1 MGCAHA
7 ENDQTDPVF
16 GATMNDRSHLP
27 NPSNLPFA
35 EGLFAAYTQDPS
47 SVPPD
52 WRVYF
57 DSLVRSTGQGPG
69 VLPEPHFQPGSVF
82 NPQNRDCQSCANFLQ
97 AEMAVRQLR
106 VDQMVRAFRVR
117 GHLAAQLDP
126 LGLPRPLVPELD
138 PEFYGLTA
146 ADLELTCAPET
157 LSGAPETRTLRD
169 VLQRLRD
176 TYCRS
181 IGVQFMHIDALPPK
195 LWLQDRMEGTAN
207 RLALSR
213 DEQIRVLTKL
223 TDAVIF
229 EEFIHRKYIG
239 AKRFSLEGAESLIP
253 LLDEAVERASL
264 QGMDEVVIGMA
275 HRGRINVLA
284 NIVGKHPRQI
294 FHEFDD
300 SETLASGSG
309 GDVKYHLGH
318 SYERPVADG
327 KTIHLTLCFNPS
339 HLEAVNPVAMGRLR
353 AKQDRF
359 GDEAHRRGM
368 TLLIHGDAA
377 FAGQGIVQETLN
389 MSELPAFSTGGTLHV
404 VVNNQLGFTTDPGQ
418 SRSSLYA
425 TDVAKMLQIPIFHV
439 NGEDPEA
446 VAQVI
451 RLAMD
456 FRREFKRDVVVDMY
470 CYRRYGHNEGDEP
483 EFTQPLMY
491 QAIKQRKSVREGY
504 LDHLLGL
511 GGVTRE
517 EAEGLAR
524 SRRQH
529 LEAELSAARQPD
541 YHSPLDLPR
550 GTWEGYIGGPDRN
563 VPEPETGIPRERL
576 STVLEALTRLPEN
589 FQAHP
594 KIERWLAGR
603 REMAAGARPLDWSA
617 AEALAL
623 ATLALE
629 GHPVRLTGQDTER
642 GTFSHRHAVLHDP
655 RNGKT
660 FTPLQHLGEAQARV
674 DIFNSS
680 LSEAGVLGFEYGYSL
695 ECPEALVG
703 WEAQF
708 GDFSNS
714 AQVIIDQFI
723 SSAEDKWR
731 RLSGLVLLLP
741 HGFEGQG
748 PEHSSARLER
758 FMALAAEDN
767 IQIANP
773 TTPAQLFHLL
783 RRQVLRPW
791 RKPLVVMTPKS
802 LLRHP
807 QVVSRLEDLERGR
820 FCRLLPDATGVSG
833 SQVRRVLLC
842 SGKIYFDLAKARE
855 KDGRHDVAIVRLE
868 QLYPLQE
875 DDLAAVLEPYSAAT
889 PVVYVQEEPEN
900 MGAWRTLRVRF
911 GDRLL
916 GQWPFLGISREA
928 SASPASGSARAHQA
942 EQQEIVRRAFSPEFG
957 RKEG

>member
-1 MGCAHA
+1 MS
-7 ENDQTDPVF
+7 DQ
-16 GATMNDRSHLP
+16 SHLP

-35 EGLFAAYTQDPS
+35 EALFDAYTQDPS
-47 SVPPD
+47 SVPED
-52 WRVYF
+52 WRIYF
-57 DSLVRSTGQGPG
+57 DSLARAGGAGPAT
-69 VLPEPHFQPGSVF
+69 LPEPHFQPGGVF
-82 NPQNRDCQSCANFLQ
+82 NPAGRDCQRCANFLQ
-97 AEMAVRQLR
+97 AEMAARQLR
-106 VDQMVRAFRVR
+106 IDQMVRAYRVR

-126 LGLPRPLVPELD
+126 LGLPRPGVPELD
-138 PEFYGLTA
+138 PGFYGLTE
-146 ADLELTCAPET
+146 ADLELGCAPET
-157 LSGAPETRTLRD
+157 LSGSPQVRTLAE
-169 VLQRLRD
+169 VLRRLRD

-181 IGVQFMHIDALPPK
+181 IGAQFMHIDALPPK

-213 DEQIRVLTKL
+213 AEQLRVLTKL

-264 QGMDEVVIGMA
+264 QGMDEIVIGMA

-284 NIVGKHPRQI
+284 NIVGKNPRQI

-300 SETLASGSG
+300 SEPEAFGGG

-318 SYERPVADG
+318 SHDREAASGRP
-327 KTIHLTLCFNPS
+327 IHLTLCFNPS
-339 HLEAVNPVAMGRLR
+339 HLEAVNPVAMGRMR

-359 GDEAHRRGM
+359 GDRAHLRGM

-389 MSELPAFSTGGTLHV
+389 MSELPAYSTGGTLHV
-404 VVNNQLGFTTDPGQ
+404 VVNNQLGFTTDPAQ

-456 FRREFKRDVVVDMY
+456 FRREFRRDVVIDMY

-504 LDHLLGL
+504 LDHLLTL

-517 EAEGLAR
+517 EADSLAA
-524 SRRQH
+524 RRREH
-529 LEAELSAARQPD
+529 LEAELSEARRPD
-541 YHSPLDLPR
+541 YHTPLDQPK
-550 GTWEGYIGGPDRN
+550 GTWEGYRGGPDGE
-563 VPEPETGIPRERL
+563 VPEPETGVARARL
-576 STVLEALTRLPEN
+576 SGTLLALTRLPEG
-589 FQAHP
+589 FSPHP
-594 KIERWLAGR
+594 KIERWLAAR
-603 REMAAGARPLDWSA
+603 QAMARGEKPLDWSA

-655 RNGKT
+655 RDGRT
-660 FTPLQHLGEAQARV
+660 FMPLAHLGEAQARV

-695 ECPEALVG
+695 ESPEGLVG

-723 SSAEDKWR
+723 TSAEDKWR
-731 RLSGLVLLLP
+731 RFSGLVLLLP

-758 FMALAAEDN
+758 FMTLAAEDN

-773 TTPAQLFHLL
+773 TTPAQFFHLL
-783 RRQVLRPW
+783 RRQVHRAW

-807 QVVSRLEDLERGR
+807 RVVSGLEDLEGGR
-820 FCRLLPDATGVSG
+820 FRRLLPDPAAPEPGR
-833 SQVRRVLLC
+833 VRRVLLC
-842 SGKIYFDLAKARE
+842 SGKIYFDLEKARG
-855 KDGRHDVAIVRLE
+855 DRGLDDVALLRLE
-868 QLYPLQE
+868 QLYPLHGQ
-875 DDLAAVLEPYSAAT
+875 DLYAALEPYPAGT
-889 PVVYVQEEPEN
+889 PVVWVQEEPEN

-911 GDRLL
+911 GETLL
-916 GQWPFLGISREA
+916 GRWPFRGITREA

-942 EQQEIVRRAFSPEFG
+942 EQAELVRRGFAADDEEKRG
-957 RKEG
+957 